1 MGAFAVLCTSEWHV
15 SPLHTDE
22 GSGLGVDDPTGEE
35 VKIVLHRVYHHRVSR
50 VVAALQR
57 DEHMEEHEING
68 GSASLFGVAVGP
80 AK

>member
-1 MGAFAVLCTSEWHV
+1 MSGV

-35 VKIVLHRVYHHRVSR
+35 VKVVLHRVHHHRVSR

-57 DEHMEEHEING
+57 DENMEEREING
-68 GSASLFGVAVGP
+68 GSTSLFGVAVGQ